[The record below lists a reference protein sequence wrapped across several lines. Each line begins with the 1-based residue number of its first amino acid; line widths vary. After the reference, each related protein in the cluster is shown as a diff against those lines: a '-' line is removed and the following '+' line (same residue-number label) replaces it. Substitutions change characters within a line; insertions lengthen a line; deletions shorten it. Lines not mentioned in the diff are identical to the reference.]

1 MVDLIAS
8 HQRDILMLV
17 AGGIL
22 GAAWALAIIV
32 RWPWLVLL
40 EHKK

>member
-1 MVDLIAS
+1 MVDLILS
-8 HQRDILMLV
+8 HKRDILMLM

-32 RWPWLVLL
+32 RWPGLVFL